1 MEKLNK
7 LNKNGNGK
15 GPGTPP
21 LKLLKLKRLLCFKDE
36 QWEDLNRLLNKEV
49 GSRVKSRR
57 EYHKAVGKNCLI
69 PTNVSLPYI
78 PVEETARNLWELS
91 TDEEH
96 TWGDLSKEAEMRLK
110 RILMGEDP
118 I

>member
-1 MEKLNK
+1 MKA
-7 LNKNGNGK
+7 
-15 GPGTPP
+15 
-21 LKLLKLKRLLCFKDE
+21 LKLKKLLCFSDK
-36 QWEDLNRLLNKEV
+36 QWEGLNRLINKDV
-49 GSRVKSRR
+49 ISIVKNRR
-57 EYHKAVGKNCLI
+57 KYHKAVGKNCLI
-69 PTNVSLPYI
+69 HTNVSLPYI

-91 TDEEH
+91 MDEEH

>member
-1 MEKLNK
+1 MKV
-7 LNKNGNGK
+7 
-15 GPGTPP
+15 
-21 LKLLKLKRLLCFKDE
+21 LKLKRLLCFKDK
-36 QWEDLNRLLNKEV
+36 QWEELNRLFDK
-49 GSRVKSRR
+49 GICSKIKSRR
-57 EYHKAVGKNCLI
+57 KYHKSGGKNCLI

-78 PVEETARNLWELS
+78 PVEETASNRWVLS

-118 I
+118 V

>member
-1 MEKLNK
+1 MSIAKFWCC
-7 LNKNGNGK
+7 GNGK
-15 GPGTPP
+15 GHGIPP
-21 LKLLKLKRLLCFKDE
+21 LKVLKLKRLLCFRDK
-36 QWEDLNRLLNKEV
+36 QWEELNRLFDKGVCCKAKN
-49 GSRVKSRR
+49 RR
-57 EYHKAVGKNCLI
+57 KYHKSSGKNCLI

>member
-1 MEKLNK
+1 MVSPPMFYFVKQYM
-7 LNKNGNGK
+7 GDYR
-15 GPGTPP
+15 PP
-21 LKLLKLKRLLCFKDE
+21 LKVLKLKRLLCFKDE